1 MDTDLDLIYAE
12 SLQKLRSASSMAELE
27 EWYRE
32 TLSRK
37 GRVYLLTRQVGQL
50 SKEERPVFGK
60 VRYMNAAGLKRK
72 FDADKYVKLIEV
84 LSNR

>member
-12 SLQKLRSASSMAELE
+12 SLENLRSTTSTTELE

-37 GRVYLLTRQVGQL
+37 GRVYLLTRQVGHL
-50 SKEERPVFGK
+50 SPEERPVFGK
-60 VRYMNAAGLKRK
+60 RLNQIKQDLQAAYDGRLAGNRK
-72 FDADKYVKLIEV
+72 G
-84 LSNR
+84 